1 MESTARV
8 VLSARA
14 GAPVVLS
21 AGLDA
26 LVSPFLADEVGEG
39 KRVFR
44 YVGLQLVSADAAVGQ
59 GFWIAV
65 VHQSGSGRC
74 LLADQ
79 RARAL
84 LRCTPIS
91 SVGQGH
97 TVGVDDIVSP
107 DGRDEDDG
115 RSQDTPYRRH
125 CGVGI
130 GIRCC

>member
-59 GFWIAV
+59 GFLTGEKSAHGD
-65 VHQSGSGRC
+65 HQLW
-74 LLADQ
+74 LLFDAEN
-79 RARAL
+79 L
-84 LRCTPIS
+84 LDRS
-91 SVGQGH
+91 R
-97 TVGVDDIVSP
+97 SP
-107 DGRDEDDG
+107 KWFREMSAG
-115 RSQDTPYRRH
+115 RSKGTCSSQMHTN
-125 CGVGI
+125 
-130 GIRCC
+130 